1 MQRKEQLKQ
10 YLVLPVWRQSL
21 GGSLFLLLAFGVFA
35 QEAKTLEVQ
44 KPVEQ
49 SVRLPQPKIGE
60 ATHKLLELQGRGALA
75 SERQHPMPA
84 AVAEKIYQRYVNSF
98 THPIPEKLGST
109 LETQK

>member
-1 MQRKEQLKQ
+1 MPRKEQLNQ

-21 GGSLFLLLAFGVFA
+21 GGSLCLLLASAVCA
-35 QEAKTLEVQ
+35 QDVKTLDVQ

-49 SVRLPQPKIGE
+49 SVLLPQPKIGE
-60 ATHKLLELQGRGALA
+60 ATHKLLELQGRGVLA